1 LGMPH
6 TDLAILKDVRRKLE
20 EAQERLKSLGDEKHP
35 NELEVHLQTV
45 IDRVHADIEALQ
57 NIVGPHEFGG
67 FSAGGEPVSEKPEEK
82 RQPGFRERQ
91 HYEKP
96 GE

>member
-1 LGMPH
+1 MGMPH

-45 IDRVHADIEALQ
+45 IDRVNADIEALQ
-57 NIVGPHEFGG
+57 TIVEPHE
-67 FSAGGEPVSEKPEEK
+67 SA
-82 RQPGFRERQ
+82 
-91 HYEKP
+91 
-96 GE
+96 

>member
-45 IDRVHADIEALQ
+45 IDRVNADIEALQ
-57 NIVGPHEFGG
+57 NIVGPHE
-67 FSAGGEPVSEKPEEK
+67 SA
-82 RQPGFRERQ
+82 
-91 HYEKP
+91 
-96 GE
+96 